1 MAVAAA
7 APKADPYYLLHPYLV
22 SPHAKT
28 ADLVTHP
35 NGAVVPSDTV
45 SVQAARAGHLA
56 TKVTNFIVV
65 PFVAINHFKIKLKNR
80 VMLAIILL
88 LYVGTR
94 MALRALSWKT

>member
-28 ADLVTHP
+28 AELVTHP

-56 TKVTNFIVV
+56 TKVANLIFVVLIPNIPVSYTHLPLPTNREV
-65 PFVAINHFKIKLKNR
+65 
-80 VMLAIILL
+80 
-88 LYVGTR
+88 
-94 MALRALSWKT
+94 